1 MAGLYIHIPYCK
13 KKCRYCDF
21 VSYAGRF
28 DFLAYAAALITEMRL
43 YSPMMRGRSFETV
56 FVGGG
61 TPSLLP
67 AGLLGRIIAEA
78 KQCFSIEPDAEI
90 TVECNPESLTELKL
104 LEYSNAGVNRL
115 SIGMQSADDRVL
127 SAIGR
132 IHTAEKF
139 VSAFRLAREAG
150 FKNINVDIM
159 HGLPRQDIESYLA
172 SIRLVSELGAEHIS
186 SYSLIL
192 EPGTPLYD
200 DVFSGK
206 VVLPDEDETADM
218 EDAGFELLESLGYHR
233 YEISNFAKPGFACH
247 HNINYWN
254 NGDYLG
260 LGVNAHSALHLSGKW
275 VRFANKITIGEY
287 ITDIGRGKLP
297 VAETQEVTREDE
309 MFECIMM
316 GLRKTDGISRSAFKE
331 RFGIDPV
338 EQYAAAVSSALLDGN
353 MIVTDERV
361 FLTKRGLDYQNE
373 ILLNF
378 M

>member
-21 VSYAGRF
+21 ISYAGRD
-28 DFLAYAAALITEMRL
+28 DFLAYTAALITEMRL
-43 YSPMMRGRSFETV
+43 YSPMMKGRSFDTV
-56 FVGGG
+56 FIGGG

-67 AGLLGRIIAEA
+67 AGLIGRIIGEA
-78 KQCFSIEPDAEI
+78 KQCFSIEHDAEI
-90 TVECNPESLTELKL
+90 TIECNPESVTELKL
-104 LEYSNAGVNRL
+104 LEYSTAGVNRL

-127 SAIGR
+127 AAIGR
-132 IHTAEKF
+132 IHTAEQF
-139 VSAFRLAREAG
+139 VSAFGLARKAG

-159 HGLPRQDIESYLA
+159 HGLPGQDIGSYLA

-192 EPGTPLYD
+192 ESGTPLYE
-200 DVFSGK
+200 DVISGK
-206 VVLPDEDETADM
+206 TVLPDEDETADM
-218 EDAGFELLESLGYHR
+218 EDAAFELLAELGYRR
-233 YEISNFAKPGFACH
+233 YEISNFAKPGFECR
-247 HNINYWN
+247 HNLNYWN

-260 LGVNAHSALHLSGKW
+260 LGVNAHSALHMSGKW

-287 ITDIGRGKLP
+287 IADIAADKLP
-297 VAETQEVTREDE
+297 VAETEEIAREDE

-316 GLRKTDGISRSAFKE
+316 GLRKTEGVDRTVFTE

-338 EQYAAAVSSALLDGN
+338 EHYASAVSAALLDGN
-353 MIVTDERV
+353 MTVTDERM
-361 FLTKRGLDYQNE
+361 FLTKRGLDFQNE

>member
-21 VSYAGRF
+21 VSYAGRD

-233 YEISNFAKPGFACH
+233 YEISNFAKPGFVCH

-287 ITDIGRGKLP
+287 MTDIGRGNLP

-316 GLRKTDGISRSAFKE
+316 GLRKTEGISRSAFKE

-353 MIVTDERV
+353 MIVTDERI